1 MDQLS
6 NEKRTGGS
14 FDTSTKSRLVV
25 KIALVLSVLMFLGIT
40 TSGLWMYQK
49 NVDLI
54 LMNLQNQLQ
63 LAANTIAI
71 SIDGE
76 MYQKLRGKESVGT
89 PEYREIYNVLEQF
102 VRFNRDLGFE
112 RECVYTFRRI
122 SEDSLEFT
130 VMLQDQYVG
139 NRYPVRE
146 EMLPTWQEGKS
157 SYTGIYRDEN
167 GTWVSAYAPILN
179 RQYQVVGI
187 VEVDFKDNVYLIATR
202 DEIFFVILFSLAGI
216 GFAILIAVLLN
227 RLITK
232 PIIRISKAAIRF
244 SSGEFNVSVP
254 VTTNDEIGM
263 LARAFNY
270 MVKEIKEKEFIR
282 LQNKELR
289 EAYAKL
295 DALNQSLQEANR
307 LKSEFLSIAAHDLKS
322 PLQVI
327 SGFAEMITNTP
338 GQHPDVYRNA
348 GKIHRATQRML
359 VLIKNLLDTTAIE
372 SGKFKLSKELTDI
385 SVLAGRIVE
394 NNRALAER
402 KEQQL
407 ILSTERE
414 CSAYVDVKRISEVM
428 DNLVNNAIKFSPAG
442 EIIRVDVQKLADGKD
457 NNEKVQFI
465 VKDNGPGLSKED
477 KRKLFGKF
485 MRLSAQPTGG
495 EPSTGLGLSIVKQ
508 VVELHGGKVWAE
520 SEGKEKGATFVVELG
535 EKIAVDYRH

>member
-1 MDQLS
+1 MDQAN

-25 KIALVLSVLMFLGIT
+25 KMALVLSILMFLGIS

-49 NVDLI
+49 SVDLI

-71 SIDGE
+71 TIDGDE
-76 MYQKLRGKESVGT
+76 YHKLRGKESVGT
-89 PEYREIYNVLEQF
+89 PEYREIRNVLEQF

-112 RECVYTFRRI
+112 PECVYTFRRI
-122 SEDSLEFT
+122 SQDSLEFT
-130 VMLQDQYVG
+130 VMLHDQYVG

-146 EMLPTWQEGKS
+146 EMLPAWEEGKS
-157 SYTGIYRDEN
+157 SYTEIYQDEN

-179 RQYQVVGI
+179 RQYEVVGI
-187 VEVDFKDNVYLIATR
+187 VEVDFKDNVYLMATK
-202 DEIFFVILFSLAGI
+202 DEIFFVMLFSLAGI
-216 GFAILIAVLLN
+216 GLAILIAVLLN

-232 PIIRISKAAIRF
+232 PIIRISRAAIRF

-263 LARAFNY
+263 LSRAFNY
-270 MVKEIKEKEFIR
+270 MVKEIKEKEIIR

-338 GQHPDVYRNA
+338 DQHPHVYRNA
-348 GKIHRATQRML
+348 EKIHKATRRML
-359 VLIKNLLDTTAIE
+359 VLINHLLDTTAIE
-372 SGKFKLSKELTDI
+372 SGKFKLNREWADI
-385 SVLAGRIVE
+385 SALAERIVE

-407 ILSTERE
+407 LLSTERD
-414 CSAYVDVKRISEVM
+414 CTAYVDVKHMAEVM

-442 EIIRVDVQKLADGKD
+442 KIIRVDVHKLANHGSK
-457 NNEKVQFI
+457 NGKVQFV

-477 KRKLFGKF
+477 QQKLFGEF

-495 EPSTGLGLSIVKQ
+495 ESSTGLGLSIVKQ

-520 SEGKEKGATFVVELG
+520 SEGKGKGAVFVVELS
-535 EKIAVDYRH
+535 